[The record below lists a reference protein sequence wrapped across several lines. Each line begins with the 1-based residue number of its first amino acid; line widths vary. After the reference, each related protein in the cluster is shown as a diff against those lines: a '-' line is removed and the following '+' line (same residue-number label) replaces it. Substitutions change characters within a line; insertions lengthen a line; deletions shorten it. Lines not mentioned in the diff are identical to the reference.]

1 MKQQILNLKKKLLIV
16 ELPEGCLLP
25 NVIKGSILYYYVEV
39 KQDVDYCSLPEGNYK
54 EIGKLTDIKESQF
67 AEWVEAYTSLEN
79 RFRNYTTPAYIEFLM
94 KTAKESFFSKLQAD
108 EIYFE
113 NPLGKKPHLGMFIEQ
128 KGNCVKD
135 YDKAFNEWR
144 EAQQKVWD
152 INRCWI
158 FEIL

>member
-1 MKQQILNLKKKLLIV
+1 MKQQIIELKKKLLLV
-16 ELPEGCLLP
+16 ELPEG
-25 NVIKGSILYYYVEV
+25 YVVVSVFPSKRTLTMWNENGQYITE
-39 KQDVDYCSLPEGNYK
+39 KLDFDVN
-54 EIGKLTDIKESQF
+54 EIGKLTDITESQF

-79 RFRNYTTPAYIEFLM
+79 RFRNYTVPAYIEFLM

-135 YDKAFNEWR
+135 YDKAFNEWQ